1 MKNFKIRKK
10 MKMISNKT
18 KLVLLKIKFAQV
30 FLLVNVSSIM
40 MGTIL
45 FNSSTNLQSYYDN

>member
-1 MKNFKIRKK
+1 

-30 FLLVNVSSIM
+30 FLLVKVSSIM

-45 FNSSTNLQSYYDN
+45 FNSSTNLQNYYDD